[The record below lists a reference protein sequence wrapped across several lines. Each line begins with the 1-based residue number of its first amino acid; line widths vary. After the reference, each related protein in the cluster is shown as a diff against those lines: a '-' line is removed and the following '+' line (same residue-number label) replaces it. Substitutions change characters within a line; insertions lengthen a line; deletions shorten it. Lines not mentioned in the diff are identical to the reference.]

1 MLADGTYAAIVVDA
15 SAGDDGSV
23 TLDLAIASGDHK
35 GDVVRV
41 VDRTPVDEP
50 LDRLALPVTL
60 KITAGRPTV
69 TFDP

>member
-1 MLADGTYAAIVVDA
+1 VLADGTYAAIVVDA
-15 SAGDDGSV
+15 SPGDDGSV
-23 TLDLAIASGDHK
+23 TLDLAIASGEHK

-41 VDRTPVDEP
+41 VDRTSVGEP

-60 KITAGRPTV
+60 KIASGQPTV